1 MRKPTHQ
8 LRVLPLT
15 FEEDARSRLFL
26 DPATVKLTDLSNVR
40 ILRCGVDTVRQ
51 HYRGML
57 RPDVLPMFEDQG
69 FVEFAGEIWHKGR
82 VGRDSGYQYKLQNAD
97 LGVILLIKNFN
108 AKADSH
114 GPHLKIEVSPHAIE
128 SRSPDELQQLMDGF
142 ATAVLSALER
152 NQCAVHLALDV
163 QGWTPPDDIAARMH
177 CRARAQRNVHG
188 ISEIEWATKCST
200 YGRGET
206 AMFGSASGLQLCIYD
221 KTAQARA
228 TDKLDYWQKVWRLT
242 DNPFDAADE
251 CNYDPA
257 QPVTRL
263 ELRFHHSV
271 VQQFTLGSQNV
282 HTGGTIGGHTYAALV
297 PHLDGL
303 WRYGCEAFRLLDR
316 PGMYNPFWTLIS
328 QDVRVSVPCVSLVDH
343 TTYKRHYKTANGF
356 SGKNVDL
363 FIGNM
368 VSLLA
373 RERVGAKKAMA
384 SLKEW
389 DCWPVIRDHYAAKG
403 KTEHGIYLHIKELL
417 QERTVRWGRAI

>member
-1 MRKPTHQ
+1 MAKPKHQ
-8 LRVLPLT
+8 LRVKPLT
-15 FEEDARSRLFL
+15 FEEDARSRLFFDTSSL
-26 DPATVKLTDLSNVR
+26 KFTDLSGVR

-114 GPHLKIEVSPHAIE
+114 GPHLKIEISPHAIE
-128 SRSPDELQQLMDGF
+128 CRSHGELQKLMDGF
-142 ATAVLSALER
+142 ATAVLSAMER

-242 DNPFDAADE
+242 DNPFDAADD

-303 WRYGCEAFRLLDR
+303 WRYGCEAFRMLDR

-417 QERTVRWGRAI
+417 QERTIRWGRAI

>member
-114 GPHLKIEVSPHAIE
+114 GPHLKIEISPHAIE
-128 SRSPDELQQLMDGF
+128 CRSHGELQKLMDGF
-142 ATAVLSALER
+142 ATAVLSAMER

-228 TDKLDYWQKVWRLT
+228 TDKLDYWEKVWRLT

-316 PGMYNPFWTLIS
+316 PGIYNPFWTLIS
-328 QDVRVSVPCVSLVDH
+328 QDVRVSVPCASLVDH